1 MVTIIDLFMD
11 LLDDD
16 DFDFFINH
24 INNFELVLDQLLNQN
39 NDYYTIKLDSD
50 EELINDELI
59 NEEEYYADNERNYKY
74 ECIDDIHE
82 YGFGY
87 GCRNYYHN
95 DDSDN
100 ESEGDGIYNG
110 MDWEDYYSSIY
121 D

>member
-11 LLDDD
+11 LLNDD

-50 EELINDELI
+50 EELINDELM
-59 NEEEYYADNERNYKY
+59 NEEEYYADNES
-74 ECIDDIHE
+74 EE
-82 YGFGY
+82 GLYGKF
-87 GCRNYYHN
+87 
-95 DDSDN
+95 D
-100 ESEGDGIYNG
+100 
-110 MDWEDYYSSIY
+110 DWEDYYSSIY

>member
-11 LLDDD
+11 LLNDD

-24 INNFELVLDQLLNQN
+24 FNKFELVLDQLLNKN
-39 NDYYTIKLDSD
+39 NDYVTIKLDSD
-50 EELINDELI
+50 EELMNEDEY
-59 NEEEYYADNERNYKY
+59 NKRNYKY

-87 GCRNYYHN
+87 GCRNYYH

-100 ESEGDGIYNG
+100 ESEGGLYGKFD
-110 MDWEDYYSSIY
+110 DWETYYSSIY